1 MWFKVLL
8 AVETGLVKLL
18 LKFSLIMIGILLL
31 VFILALITP
40 QLAKQI
46 DKRRPKPERV
56 DEGLSDTDNE
66 IKNENNIQ
74 DKEIE
79 NGVEADNGKGQ

>member
-1 MWFKVLL
+1 MLL
-8 AVETGLVKLL
+8 VANVGLAKLI
-18 LKFSLIMIGILLL
+18 LKFTLIIIGILLL
-31 VFILALITP
+31 VYLLAVLTP